1 MINRCMIL
9 ILFSVVPCLAGKE
22 VDSSAN
28 AESGLSMWTVAAAL
42 FAIIIIGVALTQR
55 GGSGDGRLKPSI
67 ELHAMQMKFMEDMEK
82 LYCSGN
88 TKGKGIRCIIDYM
101 RESTPE
107 HTAEILAQTPKYTES
122 ESFVPFEMDLY
133 ERQIDWL
140 ASQGVIPVS
149 DTEGGLQE
157 RDKAL
162 SKAFRA
168 MLDFAM
174 GKQAEGNE
182 DKIKDI
188 FDVYRCLNCRDAYM
202 RGVQYRVQ

>member
-107 HTAEILAQTPKYTES
+107 HTAEILAQTPKYTEN
-122 ESFVPFEMDLY
+122 FVPFEMDLY
-133 ERQIDWL
+133 ERQLDWL
-140 ASQGVIPVS
+140 GSQGVKV
-149 DTEGGLQE
+149 DAEGEE
-157 RDKAL
+157 RDKAM
-162 SKAFRA
+162 STAFRA

-174 GKQAEGNE
+174 QKKEEGNE

-188 FDVYRCLNCRDAYM
+188 FDVYRCLNC
-202 RGVQYRVQ
+202 